1 MSTRRPP
8 RQRPSGSQLPPR
20 PALEAQVEPIR
31 IGSLGPTPEPESQT
45 QVVTD
50 SGSQDGEL
58 PRYLQLI
65 RKEARLRDDQVEAL
79 AALRRRV
86 LRQRR
91 DRTEPIT
98 DNTLLRVAVDLLL
111 TRQADLAGDTE
122 DDLRASL
129 GLPRADST
137 P

>member
-1 MSTRRPP
+1 MSTRRPQ

-20 PALEAQVEPIR
+20 PPLEAKVEPIR
-31 IGSLGPTPEPESQT
+31 IGSITPEPEPQSPA
-45 QVVTD
+45 VTD
-50 SGSQDGEL
+50 SVSQREDM
-58 PRYLQLI
+58 PRYLRLV
-65 RKEARLRDDQVEAL
+65 RKEARVRDDQAEAL

-98 DNTLLRVAVDLLL
+98 DNTLLRVAIDLLL
-111 TRQADLAGDTE
+111 ARQAELAGDTE
-122 DDLRASL
+122 DELRASL
-129 GLPRADST
+129 GLPRTNSN